1 MITGTR
7 YQLQLEIARQMRLAS
22 EMARAQAEISA
33 GGVRILAPSDDPVGA
48 ARVAEITRSQANNA
62 TWKANLNNAAALSS
76 NAEGVLDTMVS
87 AFDRVNELML
97 GASNGTMSAE
107 NRLAAALEI
116 ESIAAEIATL
126 ADTRDSRG
134 APLFQPATQAYAIP
148 VGENLEMIPVGK
160 RETIFNLQNPPSA
173 PVPLTTILTDAV
185 AALRANDPAAIAASL
200 ALTNQASSRT
210 IAAHAE
216 QGARGARIDALADR
230 LVMSELGLKEEK
242 SGIQDSNVTELLAK
256 ISAKKLSLDAAQAVF
271 ARVNQSTLFD
281 LLR

>member
-7 YQLQLEIARQMRLAS
+7 YQLQREISRQMRLAS
-22 EMARAQAEISA
+22 DMARAQMEISA
-33 GGVRILAPSDDPVGA
+33 GGNRILAPSDDPIGA
-48 ARVAEITRSQANNA
+48 ARVAEITRNQANSA
-62 TWKANLNNAAALSS
+62 AWKANLNAAAALSS

-97 GASNGTMSAE
+97 AASNGTLSAE
-107 NRLAAALEI
+107 NKQAAALEI
-116 ESIAAEIATL
+116 ESIASEIATL
-126 ADTRDSRG
+126 RDTQDSRG
-134 APLFQPATQAYAIP
+134 AFLFPPAAQAILIP
-148 VGENLEMIPVGK
+148 VGENLEIAAVGK
-160 RETIFNLQNPPSA
+160 QEVIFNLFIPPSTA
-173 PVPLTTILTDAV
+173 RPLTTVLSDAV

-200 ALTNQASSRT
+200 AQTNQAST
-210 IAAHAE
+210 HVIAAQAE

-230 LVMSELGLKEEK
+230 LLSNELGLKEEK
-242 SGIQDSNVTELLAK
+242 SAVQDVNISELLAS

>member
-7 YQLQLEIARQMRLAS
+7 YQLTLEVNRQMRLAS
-22 EMARAQAEISA
+22 EMARMQSEISA

-48 ARVAEITRSQANNA
+48 ARVAEITRTQANHA
-62 TWKANLNNAAALSS
+62 AWKTNLNTAAALSS
-76 NAEGVLDTMVS
+76 NVEGVLGTMVR

-107 NRLAAALEI
+107 NRQAAALEI
-116 ESIAAEIATL
+116 ESIVAEIATL

-134 APLFQPATQAYAIP
+134 APLFPSAASAISIP
-148 VGENLEMIPVGK
+148 VGDNLDIVAAPS
-160 RETIFNLQNPPSA
+160 REEVFSMTTSSGPTSLSA
-173 PVPLTTILTDAV
+173 VLTGAV
-185 AALRANDPAAIAASL
+185 TALRANDPAAISASL
-200 ALTNQASSRT
+200 ALTNQASSHT

-216 QGARGARIDALADR
+216 QGARGARIDALVDR
-230 LVMSELGLKEEK
+230 LLTAELQVKEEK
-242 SGIQDSNVTELLAK
+242 SGIESADITELLAK
-256 ISAKKLSLDAAQAVF
+256 LSARKLSLDAAQAVF